1 MEDDKK
7 YELINFTFHLLQ
19 DTLQH
24 FMFFLICPFT
34 IYIIK
39 KKKMQRV
46 DFCIKT
52 FQLKWYRNLG
62 PDLLI
67 AAIIPEVTGNLK
79 AAEQSEEREHGFK
92 ITHQQ
97 AQSNLYY
104 LVQATE
110 PLCFHFFIFKIKFNI
125 DSPMKT
131 LSGLGV
137 QALELGSNDVSG

>member
-24 FMFFLICPFT
+24 FMVFLICPFT
-34 IYIIK
+34 VYII

-52 FQLKWYRNLG
+52 FQLKWYHNLG